1 MDKTIPIKDFFANI
15 ITPFFYYHSLILV
28 HSLMPYTKV
37 GKSDIAEDELKVIEW
52 CKYNGWKYVNDSNVQ
67 GTEDECIVILTR
79 PLYLLY
85 PEYLSRARNLL
96 IIITTIGPGVSDI
109 AK

>member
-1 MDKTIPIKDFFANI
+1 M
-15 ITPFFYYHSLILV
+15 
-28 HSLMPYTKV
+28 
-37 GKSDIAEDELKVIEW
+37 GW
-52 CKYNGWKYVNDSNVQ
+52 CKNNGWKFVNDSNVQ

-85 PEYLSRARNLL
+85 PEYLSRAQSLL